1 MTEQEIRK
9 KYQRDDETDL
19 RGANAGAIDN
29 LIGMLE
35 IHKNALLSIGHLN

>member
-19 RGANAGAIDN
+19 RGANVIILYECLKYIKIVLMN
-29 LIGMLE
+29 T
-35 IHKNALLSIGHLN
+35 